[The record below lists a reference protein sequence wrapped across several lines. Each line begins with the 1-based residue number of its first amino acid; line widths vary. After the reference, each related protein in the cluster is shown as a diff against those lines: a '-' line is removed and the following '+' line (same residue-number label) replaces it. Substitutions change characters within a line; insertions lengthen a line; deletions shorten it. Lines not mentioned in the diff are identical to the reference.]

1 MKTFGN
7 TLVLSVC
14 ILTACI
20 LPLNADNTNNP
31 PNSYSEVKILAQ
43 KWQTT
48 QEIETDFDDLLS
60 SKNIKGQVD
69 ENSIKICQFYEKE
82 KRKDA
87 NPIPYNYNRE
97 NKRLILEIAAEPDN
111 EKALKTYRV
120 YFNINGGNTSDKHSQ
135 TSKNILP
142 KLLPNDAS
150 YIFSINS
157 GLKGKSEKTESNV
170 FPFEIPADYNTGFIL
185 LTALPGVYGNYS
197 FRVLPSSYRFS
208 IWVKGK
214 ALNTSDWNMRI
225 IAGWWSEKEK
235 KFLMPFSETTVKEV
249 RGISEFDWTKF
260 EKVFTPPLNT
270 DYAYFI
276 IFLNKSCK
284 GGTMWLD
291 KPDIAIIDLPR
302 LDNLSYD
309 GEEKNVK

>member
-170 FPFEIPADYNTGFIL
+170 FPFEIPADKVPGFPASCCE
-185 LTALPGVYGNYS
+185 TP
-197 FRVLPSSYRFS
+197 
-208 IWVKGK
+208 
-214 ALNTSDWNMRI
+214 DRI
-225 IAGWWSEKEK
+225 APASGPTW
-235 KFLMPFSETTVKEV
+235 
-249 RGISEFDWTKF
+249 RGGHVD
-260 EKVFTPPLNT
+260 
-270 DYAYFI
+270 
-276 IFLNKSCK
+276 
-284 GGTMWLD
+284 
-291 KPDIAIIDLPR
+291 R
-302 LDNLSYD
+302 H
-309 GEEKNVK
+309 